1 MYLRPVRICPQCHL
15 RDHDASRTRCVVCGT
30 ELDDAV
36 DPRIGTTL
44 GGRYRVEAVIGEG
57 GMATVYRAKHTLMDR
72 QYAVKV
78 LHRDLAR
85 DERLVERMRREA
97 RSTATLAHPN
107 IVEVYDFGT
116 TDDGAPFLVME
127 LLSGAPLRSL
137 LRGAPLPLSLIVELG
152 VQMAEGLARAHDF
165 GIVHRDLK
173 PENVFVLDE
182 AGETLVKLVD
192 FGIARSQQD
201 THLTNYGEVVGTPQ
215 YMSPERALTRD
226 VTPACDLY
234 SLGVVLFEMA
244 TGALP
249 FQSNT
254 PSGFVL
260 KHIHEAP
267 PRPSELAP
275 SVSREL
281 EALLLELL
289 EKEPSKRPVD
299 AHRVVE
305 RLGALEPKRAAPAER
320 VSKAPAEAPERAR
333 TLELWSA
340 RAASFEEVVARA
352 YGEEGAPPQVGE
364 RLAELRGAIGRLR
377 ALVEQ
382 GLRAQRELD
391 ALAGEAREGSERL
404 GHAVHVLAKDLSR
417 ARDEARGAR
426 AEALERAAAIEPARA
441 AWLRALARAAE
452 HGGAVDPST
461 ELLEAS
467 RAVGAAADAWQRAH
481 EARARSA
488 ARAERSEAEAEDLEL
503 QVEVLRGQL
512 AKLDTSIAERGA
524 SSRARVEASGREQR
538 AVEDRLAAIARDLL
552 APLRE
557 RADLA
562 PLVRALD
569 ALAPLGA

>member
-1 MYLRPVRICPQCHL
+1 MRICPQCHL
-15 RDHDASRTRCVVCGT
+15 RDHDASRTRCVVCGI

-137 LRGAPLPLSLIVELG
+137 LRGEPLPLSLIVELG

-182 AGETLVKLVD
+182 AGEALVKLVD

-305 RLGALEPKRAAPAER
+305 RLGALEPKRAAQAER

-352 YGEEGAPPQVGE
+352 YGAEGAPSEVAE

-417 ARDEARGAR
+417 ARDEARSAR

-452 HGGAVDPST
+452 QGGAVDPSV
-461 ELLEAS
+461 ELLEVS

-503 QVEVLRGQL
+503 QVEALRGQL

-524 SSRARVEASGREQR
+524 GSRARVEASGREQR

>member
-137 LRGAPLPLSLIVELG
+137 LRGEPLPLSLIVELG

-165 GIVHRDLK
+165 GVVHRDLK

-182 AGETLVKLVD
+182 AGEALVKLVD

-305 RLGALEPKRAAPAER
+305 RLGALEPKRAAQAER

-352 YGEEGAPPQVGE
+352 YGAEGAPSEVAE